1 MMHRQVVI
9 RGRVQGVGF
18 RAFVLTHAGARGLQ
32 GWVRNLDDGSV
43 EAMFSGSGPAID
55 SMIAVCREGPPGAS
69 VDVIE
74 ERAANVEDIDRA
86 RGGFSV
92 LPTA

>member
-18 RAFVLTHAGARGLQ
+18 RAFVLSQAGARGLQ

-43 EAMFSGSGPAID
+43 EALFSGSGPAIEA
-55 SMIAVCREGPPGAS
+55 MIAVCRQGPSGAA
-69 VDVIE
+69 VEVIE
-74 ERAANVEDIDRA
+74 ERSAKLDDIARA
-86 RGGFSV
+86 RGGFTV